1 MSPPRNVAILVFDGI
16 QILDVTGPAAVF
28 SAANDAAGAD
38 VYRLHLLSEQGGPI
52 ASNGAVTIATMPLA
66 SLDPGAVDT
75 LLFSGGEDDAV
86 LQASANPAMRDWLL
100 RAAHKSR
107 RVGSICSGALALAR
121 LGLLDG
127 KRATTHWSACEKMAA
142 LFPGVK
148 VAPDA
153 VYVEDGRMWT
163 SAGVTT
169 GIDMTLQM
177 VADDVGESIANVIA
191 KRLVIATRRPG
202 YQAQVSAVIA
212 AHEKADPDFSTL
224 LAWVQARLSDQVDVA
239 AMAAQV
245 AMSPRTFHRPF
256 PADAGPLRGDPA
268 ARACAL
274 AAAQRPSHEIHRR
287 AVRLQRFFAVCQSVS
302 KALWRFAGDVP
313 AGDDAGA
320 GIHAGC
326 AMIACVWGRCAWP
339 ASLLFSVK
347 TRPDAG
353 SCGRRHSAPAPCH
366 RAGAALV

>member
-1 MSPPRNVAILVFDGI
+1 MSASGASEKSQSGTTFEPQTDSTCALVCPTVNTLAPLAPKTWI
-16 QILDVTGPAAVF
+16 GP
-28 SAANDAAGAD
+28 AD
-38 VYRLHLLSEQGGPI
+38 VYRLHLLSEHGGPV

-86 LQASANPAMRDWLL
+86 LQASANPAMQDWLL
-100 RAAHKSR
+100 RAAQKIR
-107 RVGSICSGALALAR
+107 RVGSICSGALALALAR

-142 LFPGVK
+142 LFPSVK

-153 VYVEDGRMWT
+153 VHVEDGRMWT
-163 SAGVTT
+163 SVGVTT

-212 AHEKADPDFSTL
+212 AHEKPDPDFSAL
-224 LAWVQARLSDQVDVA
+224 LAWLQARLSDQVDVA

-245 AMSPRTFHRPF
+245 AMSPRTFHHKFTARF
-256 PADAGPLRGDPA
+256 GQTPARFVETLR
-268 ARACAL
+268 L
-274 AAAQRPSHEIHRR
+274 EHAQ
-287 AVRLQRFFAVCQSVS
+287 
-302 KALWRFAGDVP
+302 
-313 AGDDAGA
+313 
-320 GIHAGC
+320 
-326 AMIACVWGRCAWP
+326 
-339 ASLLFSVK
+339 SLLRSGLSMKFIARQCGYNDFSQFAK
-347 TRPDAG
+347 AYQ
-353 SCGRRHSAPAPCH
+353 RRFGVSPAMFRQGMASA
-366 RAGAALV
+366 

>member
-1 MSPPRNVAILVFDGI
+1 MNPRNVAILVFDGI

-28 SAANDAAGAD
+28 SAANDAAGRA
-38 VYRLHLLSEQGGPI
+38 VYRLHLLSEHGGPI
-52 ASNGAVTIATMPLA
+52 TSNGAVTIATMPLA

-86 LQASANPAMRDWLL
+86 LQASLAPAMQDWLL
-100 RAAHKSR
+100 RAAQQAR

-127 KRATTHWSACEKMAA
+127 KRATTHWSACEKMAT
-142 LFPGVK
+142 LFPGVE

-153 VYVEDGRMWT
+153 VYVEDGRLWT

-212 AHEKADPDFSTL
+212 AHEKADPDFSAL
-224 LAWVQARLSDQVDVA
+224 LVWVQARLSHQVDVA

-245 AMSPRTFHRPF
+245 AMSPRTFHRKF
-256 PADAGPLRGDPA
+256 TARFKQTPARFVETLR
-268 ARACAL
+268 L
-274 AAAQRPSHEIHRR
+274 EHAQ
-287 AVRLQRFFAVCQSVS
+287 
-302 KALWRFAGDVP
+302 
-313 AGDDAGA
+313 
-320 GIHAGC
+320 
-326 AMIACVWGRCAWP
+326 
-339 ASLLFSVK
+339 SLLRSGLAMKFIARQCGYNDFSQFAK
-347 TRPDAG
+347 AYQ
-353 SCGRRHSAPAPCH
+353 RRFGVSPALF
-366 RAGAALV
+366 RQAMT